1 MKKIFNMNCTSVYA
15 VLVINPT
22 LEIFVLENLHLKWWV
37 ISLVL
42 LSTIWTF
49 NIILIYNKIEPIN
62 YFMIMNIL

>member
-1 MKKIFNMNCTSVYA
+1 MEKKK
-15 VLVINPT
+15 NPA
-22 LEIFVLENLHLKWWV
+22 LEIFILENLHLKWWV
-37 ISLVL
+37 ISLVLLVL